1 MDEETVKLGKWVKRQ
16 RRQYTTNKL
25 PPERVAALEGIGFDF
40 NPGAFTKDER
50 LDVQL
55 GLLDALRKRRELS
68 NAQVHDLDFVY
79 NEWQRRAAE
88 EGNSKPVHA
97 QNGKED
103 PNNKYNIKWAQ
114 NFEELKQFQ
123 VEHGH
128 TRVPQQLPTNK
139 EKVNPLGK

>member
-40 NPGAFTKDER
+40 KPGAPTKIER
-50 LDVQL
+50 LEEQL

-68 NAQVHDLDFVY
+68 NAQVHDLDFLY

-88 EGNSKPVHA
+88 EGNPKPAHA

-103 PNNKYNIKWAQ
+103 PNNKYNVKWAQ

-139 EKVNPLGK
+139 EKINPLGK